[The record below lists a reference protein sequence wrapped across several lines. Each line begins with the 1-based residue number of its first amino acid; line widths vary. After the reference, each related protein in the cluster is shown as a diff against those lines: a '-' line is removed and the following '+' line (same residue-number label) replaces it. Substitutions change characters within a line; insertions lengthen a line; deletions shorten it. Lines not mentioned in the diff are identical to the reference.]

1 MKTVLA
7 APERVLDIMHSVASA
22 EILPRFQ
29 KLKDSDI
36 SEKKPGDLVTVADHA
51 SEAAFRKHLP
61 QHLPGSVVVGEEGY
75 EDDHTSLDLLNGN
88 DPVWIVDPVDGTRN
102 FAHGKQPF
110 TVIVALVHEGVTHAG
125 WIIDPLKQDAVWAVK
140 GQGAW
145 HMTQGGITK
154 IDRITK
160 TSDDLTMT
168 AGSKLRERMAKAS
181 EETGRRVPNVVDRY
195 RCAGREYMDIAIGT
209 LDLARFGGILKPW
222 DHAAGCLIIRELGG
236 VAENIDTGLPYE
248 VSTTLASQ
256 SIGIAAEKPH
266 SEAFKVLLKKSDAY
280 F

>member
-7 APERVLDIMHSVASA
+7 APERVLDIMHDVANT

-29 KLKDSDI
+29 KLKASDI
-36 SEKKPGDLVTVADHA
+36 FEKKPGDLVTVADHA

-61 QHLPGSVVVGEEGY
+61 QHLPGSVILGEEGY
-75 EDDHTSLDLLNGN
+75 EDDPKSLNVLKGTA
-88 DPVWIVDPVDGTRN
+88 PVWIVDPVDGTRN

-110 TVIVALVHEGVTHAG
+110 TVIVALVLEGVTHAG

-145 HMTQGGITK
+145 HMAQGETTK
-154 IDRITK
+154 IERNAKAPDE
-160 TSDDLTMT
+160 LTMT
-168 AGSKLRERMAKAS
+168 AGFKLRERMARAS
-181 EETGRRVPNVVDRY
+181 DEAGFSVPNVVDRY

-222 DHAAGCLIIRELGG
+222 DHAAGCLIVRELGG
-236 VAENIDTGLPYE
+236 LADNLDTGLPYK
-248 VSTTLASQ
+248 VSMQLESQ
-256 SIGIAAEKPH
+256 SIGIAAEK
-266 SEAFKVLLKKSDAY
+266 SYGEAFRVLLKKSDAY